1 MNSDID
7 TPAKSGLSSF
17 LGSVL
22 EMVVLVALAFIIAQ
36 GIKTFLVE
44 PFLVPSGSMI
54 PTIELRDRVLANKL
68 SFWLG
73 AKPQRGDI
81 VVLDDPTG
89 EYPQLI
95 KRVVAVGGDTIDLV
109 DGKVYLNGELLDEP
123 YTYGKPTMP
132 LGGIEFPHTVD
143 VDSILVMGDNR
154 TNSADGRVFG
164 DTPIKNVNGRGF
176 WTYWPL
182 DRFGPLE

>member
-1 MNSDID
+1 M
-7 TPAKSGLSSF
+7 KSFIRSL
-17 LGSVL
+17 V
-22 EMVVLVALAFIIAQ
+22 ETVVLVLLAFVIAQ

-44 PFLVPSGSMI
+44 PFLVPSGSML

-73 AKPQRGDI
+73 ATPRRGDI

-95 KRVVAVGGDTIDLV
+95 KRVVAIGGDEIDLQ
-109 DGKVYLNGELLDEP
+109 DGRVFLNGQMLDEP
-123 YTYGKPTMP
+123 YTYGKPTEP
-132 LGGIEFPHTVD
+132 LGGVAFPFQVPD
-143 VDSILVMGDNR
+143 GAVFVMGDNR
-154 TNSADGRVFG
+154 THSADGRVFG
-164 DTPIKNVNGRGF
+164 PTKVENVNGRGF

-182 DRFGPLE
+182 DRFGPLK

>member
-1 MNSDID
+1 
-7 TPAKSGLSSF
+7 
-17 LGSVL
+17 
-22 EMVVLVALAFIIAQ
+22 MVIYVVLAFILAQ

-44 PFLVPSGSMI
+44 PYLIPSGSMI

-73 AKPQRGDI
+73 AQPHYGDI
-81 VVLDDPTG
+81 VIIDDPTG

-95 KRVVAVGGDTIDLV
+95 KRVIGLGGDTLDLI
-109 DGKVYLNGELLDEP
+109 DGKVYRNDVPLDEP
-123 YTYGKPTMP
+123 YTYGKETYPIGRVQFP
-132 LGGIEFPHTVD
+132 LEVPKG
-143 VDSILVMGDNR
+143 SIFVMGDNR

-164 DTPIKNVNGRGF
+164 TTPLDSVNGRGF

-182 DRFGPLE
+182 DRFGALR